1 MMKTII
7 FHGLLKKL
15 FCKQIKINV
24 ANFKDIFQSLS
35 CNYSDYNKKINKI
48 RKNCCGLAVVID
60 GKLFHKDYEDS
71 DQNIKEA
78 SVVEIIPCSK
88 LNVFA
93 SLVAVLISIGLSKLL
108 ANIVA
113 FLVIVLI
120 SYGISY
126 LVSKLLGGRGA
137 GNGIKTAS
145 YLFSNR
151 ENLAARNAPISLNY
165 GRLKL
170 GSSIINGLIFNFDL
184 SFDSNQILN
193 QQTVSSGLI
202 SASI

>member
-1 MMKTII
+1 MKTIV
-7 FHGLLKKL
+7 FHGLLRKL
-15 FCKQIKINV
+15 FCKEVKINA
-24 ANFKDIFQSLS
+24 ANFKDIFRSLS
-35 CNYSDYNKKINKI
+35 CNYNDYNKKINKI
-48 RKNCCGLAVVID
+48 RKTCCGLAVIID
-60 GKLFHKDYEDS
+60 GKLFHKDYEES
-71 DQNIKEA
+71 DHDIREA

-88 LNVFA
+88 INLFGT
-93 SLVAVLISIGLSKLL
+93 LVAVFISIGLSKLL
-108 ANIVA
+108 ANVVA

-151 ENLAARNAPISLNY
+151 ENLAARNTPISLNY

-170 GSSIINGLIFNFDL
+170 GSSVISGLIFSFDL
-184 SFDSNQILN
+184 SFNSNQILD
-193 QQTVSSGLI
+193 QQNISSGLI